1 MSDITVV
8 GSNMIDMQVFIKRMP
23 LDGETVEA
31 PDFSLGYGGKGSN
44 QAVAASKLGSSVKL
58 ITVVGNDDFG
68 KQQLENYRNHG
79 INTDCIS
86 VDNKI
91 SGVAP
96 IFVKEDGEN
105 SIIIV
110 KGANNE
116 LTPQKSRDYEQI
128 IADSKLVVLQQ
139 EIPLETNNEV
149 INMANENKVPVLLNP
164 APASDEV
171 TLENISKVQFY
182 APNETEL
189 AKISGLPTNSIDEI
203 KVAAK
208 KVVDAGVNNVIVTMG
223 EKGVLFVNQ
232 NEEQIIPENKVDV
245 VDTTGAGD
253 AFIGSFAHYYTS
265 GESIVEA
272 LQHANLYA
280 ALTIKKRGTQKSYLT
295 SEEVKSILKENE
307 DKLI

>member
-68 KQQLENYRNHG
+68 KQQIENYQKNG
-79 INTDCIS
+79 IDTDCVS
-86 VDNKI
+86 VGSKI

-116 LTPQKSRDYEQI
+116 LTPEKSREYEQV
-128 IADSKLVVLQQ
+128 IADSKLIVLQQ

-149 INMANENKVPVLLNP
+149 IKMDNKNHVPVLLNP
-164 APASDEV
+164 APASDDV
-171 TLENISKVQFY
+171 TLKNNSKVQFY
-182 APNETEL
+182 TPNETEL
-189 AKISGLPTNSIDEI
+189 AKISGLPTDSIDAI
-203 KVAAK
+203 KIAAK
-208 KVVDAGVNNVIVTMG
+208 KVVDAGVDNVIVTMG
-223 EKGVLFVNQ
+223 EKGVLFVN
-232 NEEQIIPENKVDV
+232 EHEAKIIPGNKVAV

-253 AFIGSFAHYYTS
+253 AFIGSFAHYYAS
-265 GESIVEA
+265 GESITAA
-272 LQHANLYA
+272 LKHANIYA
-280 ALTIKKRGTQKSYLT
+280 SLTIKKRGTQKSYLT
-295 SEEVKSILKENE
+295 SDEVKDVLKGTL
-307 DKLI
+307 DK